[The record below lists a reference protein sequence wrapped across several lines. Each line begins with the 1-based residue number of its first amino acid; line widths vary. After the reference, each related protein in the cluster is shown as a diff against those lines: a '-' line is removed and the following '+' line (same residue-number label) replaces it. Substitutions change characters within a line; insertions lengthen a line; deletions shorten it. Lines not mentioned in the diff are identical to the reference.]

1 MLTVLPFKCFGC
13 LTVEYATR
21 CYLLP
26 HDHDHDAAGNRGVDD
41 VSRTDE
47 SELDFAHEQCLRHLR
62 GNHQDRLNLLP
73 IE

>member
-26 HDHDHDAAGNRGVDD
+26 HDHDHAAAGNRGVDD

-47 SELDFAHEQCLRHLR
+47 AELDLAHEQCLRHCVAIIKTGSTSCR
-62 GNHQDRLNLLP
+62 
-73 IE
+73 